1 MSVVN
6 FGEKACAKVRGYLD
20 SYLSNELLVETNHE
34 VLRHLE
40 SCPQCTAELN
50 TRARV
55 RDRLRTAVRA
65 TPVPGGLEARV
76 MRGVRAH
83 RSRTN
88 AGLYTLAVAAAVLIC
103 IGIINFTRL
112 RSGPEDAILR
122 KTSGQ
127 LAAVLNVG
135 LRDHLHCAVFRKYP
149 RRPETGEQMAGQ
161 LGPEFAGLEPLVKSR
176 LPAGFGIIQAHR
188 CQAGG
193 REYVHL
199 IVTGGS
205 RILSLAITR
214 KRPGE
219 SLSGGI
225 HQTGVD
231 RFQVVGFESGNYL
244 VYIISDLDAQR
255 NLQLAASLA
264 PMVRQYL
271 TAHQG

>member
-1 MSVVN
+1 
-6 FGEKACAKVRGYLD
+6 
-20 SYLSNELLVETNHE
+20 
-34 VLRHLE
+34 
-40 SCPQCTAELN
+40 
-50 TRARV
+50 
-55 RDRLRTAVRA
+55 
-65 TPVPGGLEARV
+65 
-76 MRGVRAH
+76 
-83 RSRTN
+83 
-88 AGLYTLAVAAAVLIC
+88 
-103 IGIINFTRL
+103 
-112 RSGPEDAILR
+112 
-122 KTSGQ
+122 
-127 LAAVLNVG
+127 
-135 LRDHLHCAVFRKYP
+135 
-149 RRPETGEQMAGQ
+149 MAGQ